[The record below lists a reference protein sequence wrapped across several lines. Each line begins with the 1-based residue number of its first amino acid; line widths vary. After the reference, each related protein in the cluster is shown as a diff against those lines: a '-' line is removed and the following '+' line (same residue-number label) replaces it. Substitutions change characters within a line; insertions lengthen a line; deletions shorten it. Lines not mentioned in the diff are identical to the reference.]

1 MHQHPPSTVI
11 NFIGSH
17 ITKRVFQKTVKAKS
31 MKKNLLKGL
40 SRPFVNVKLIER
52 TMRLTLLS
60 TFLFCMQL
68 SAKVYSQKDIKLSMD
83 VKDVRLS
90 KALDKIED
98 ATGCRFFY
106 NSKEVPLNRLV
117 SVNTNGSRELTDV
130 LSSLL
135 SSFNLNYRLLS
146 NNIIAITA
154 SRDVRFFL
162 VEGIVTDSK
171 GAPLPGVSIK
181 VKGANTGTVTDAQ
194 GHYKLDAPADAVLV
208 ISYIGFQA
216 QELSVNGKST
226 MNITLQDEAKG
237 LGEVIVV
244 GYGTQKKVSTTAAVS
259 TLKGDDINQAPV
271 ANVNNAIA
279 GRVSGVLAF
288 QGSGEPGVDA
298 SVIRVRGI
306 GTTGSNNGPLAIVDG
321 IPRDY
326 SQINPNE
333 IESITVLKDAA
344 AIAPYGLAGAN
355 GVLLITTKRGK
366 AGKVDMSFNTWYG
379 FQRPT
384 QYPHYLNSY
393 DFATALNAANKNA
406 GLPAAYSDEQLQKYK
421 DHSDPDHYPDHDWM
435 REVLDFA
442 APMNSQSLTFSG
454 GSEKVRFFSS
464 LGHLYQQ
471 GSVNSINYSRYNIA
485 SNVDVNAT
493 QSTTISLDIKAS
505 LEVIKNP
512 GSQSGTGIYT
522 SVTKNPPLLNQQ
534 LQFSNGL
541 PGNGL
546 LPSIYESGY
555 NRDNKNIFYS
565 QLSIEQK
572 IPAIPGLS
580 FKAVGAYD
588 KNYNTSKNWQLPYSI
603 YSLDANNNFVATKAG
618 VTAPSL
624 SQGFGE
630 EINTTLQGYIN
641 YNNTFGKHAI
651 TVLGVT
657 EWRQGNTN
665 QFGASRLNYQVNLD
679 ELSLGSSSKTDLDN
693 SGSSSSYKQLGFVY
707 RLGYTFNQKYM
718 AEFSGRYD
726 GHYYFAPGKR
736 FAFFPAFSLGWRL
749 SEESFI
755 KDNYKWIDNLKLR
768 GSYGVSGNLAGAPF
782 QYLSSYGL
790 TSSYGFG
797 GTQFSQVQ
805 GVYER
810 SEPNPD
816 ITWETAKKGD
826 IGLEGTLWHGKLN
839 FELDFFKERRSDM
852 LVTPNAVVPM
862 EYGIGISQVNA
873 GIMDNRGFDFFMN
886 TVHTFKNGIAVNAGL
901 NFSYAK
907 NKLVQTFE
915 NASTLN
921 DPNRRRTG
929 RPLDTQFGLKAIG
942 LFQSQEEIDAA
953 PKQTF
958 GPVQPGDIRY
968 ADINGDKKIDANDE
982 TVIGDPAF
990 PQIIYGFTANVSW
1003 KGFDIN
1009 MLWQGAAASSF
1020 QLTNEASLPFFNGA
1034 KIFREQLDYWTP
1046 DNRDAK
1052 YPVIMPAPNSNSQ
1065 QISSFWQRNGA
1076 YLRLKTAEL
1085 GYTIPARIMS
1095 RLRIHSIRIYGAAQ
1109 NLLTFSAESYLDP
1122 EIGVSSASKRARYYF
1137 QQKVFSFGLNANF

>member
-1 MHQHPPSTVI
+1 
-11 NFIGSH
+11 
-17 ITKRVFQKTVKAKS
+17 
-31 MKKNLLKGL
+31 MKKNLLKGW
-40 SRPFVNVKLIER
+40 SCPFVNVKLIER

-60 TFLFCMQL
+60 VFLFCMQL

-90 KALDKIED
+90 RALDKIED

-106 NSKEVPLNRLV
+106 NAKEVPLNKLV
-117 SVNTNGSRELTDV
+117 SVSTNGTQELTDV
-130 LSSLL
+130 LSNLL
-135 SSFNLNYRLLS
+135 SSVNLNYRLLS
-146 NNIIAITA
+146 NNVIAITA
-154 SRDVRFFL
+154 SRDIRFSL
-162 VEGIVTDSK
+162 VQGIVTDSK
-171 GAPLPGVSIK
+171 GVPLPGVSIK
-181 VKGANTGTVTDAQ
+181 VKGANTGAVTNAQ
-194 GHYKLDAPADAVLV
+194 GHFEIDAPVDAVLV

-216 QELSVNGKST
+216 QELSVNGKAT
-226 MNITLQDEAKG
+226 LNVTLQDEAKG

-259 TLKGDDINQAPV
+259 TLKGKDITQAPV
-271 ANVNNAIA
+271 ANLNNGIA

-306 GTTGSNNGPLAIVDG
+306 GTTGGNNGPLAIVDG

-366 AGKVDMSFNTWYG
+366 AGRVDMSFNTWYG
-379 FQRPT
+379 FQKPT

-393 DFATALNAANKNA
+393 EFASTLNAANKNA
-406 GLPAAYSDEQLQKYK
+406 GLPAAYTDEQLQKYK

-442 APMNSQSLTFSG
+442 APMNSQSLNLSG
-454 GSEKVRFFSS
+454 GSEKVRFFTA

-471 GSVNSINYSRYNIA
+471 GSVDAINYSRYNVA
-485 SNVDVNAT
+485 SNVDINAT
-493 QSTTISLDIKAS
+493 KSTIVSLDIKAS
-505 LEVIKNP
+505 LEVTKNP

-555 NRDNKNIFYS
+555 NNVNKNIFFS

-588 KNYNTSKNWQLPYSI
+588 KSDSTTKNWQLPYSI
-603 YSLDANNNFVATKAG
+603 YSLDASDKFVETKAG
-618 VTAPSL
+618 VPSPQL
-624 SQGFGE
+624 SQGYQQF
-630 EINTTLQGYIN
+630 INTTLQGYIT
-641 YNNTFGKHAI
+641 YNNTFGKHGINA
-651 TVLGVT
+651 LAVT
-657 EWRQGNTN
+657 EWRSGKGNK
-665 QFGASRLNYQVNLD
+665 FGASRLNYQVNLD

-693 SGSSSSYKQLGFVY
+693 YGSSNSYKQLGFVY
-707 RLGYTFNQKYM
+707 RVGYAYDQKYM
-718 AEFSGRYD
+718 VEFSGRYD

-790 TSSYGFG
+790 SSSYGFG

-810 SEPNPD
+810 SEPNPN
-816 ITWETAKKGD
+816 ITWETAKKSD
-826 IGLEGTLWHGKLN
+826 VGLEGSLWQGKLG

-852 LVTPNAVVPM
+852 LVTPNAVVPV
-862 EYGIGISQVNA
+862 EYGIGISQINA
-873 GIMDNRGFDFFMN
+873 GIMDNKGFDFAIN
-886 TVHTFKNGIAVNAGL
+886 TTNTFKNGITVTAGF

-953 PKQTF
+953 PKQF
-958 GPVQPGDIRY
+958 GTVQPGDIRY

-982 TVIGDPAF
+982 TVIGNPAF
-990 PQIIYGFTANVSW
+990 PQIIYGFTTNVSW
-1003 KGFDIN
+1003 KGFDIS
-1009 MLWQGAAASSF
+1009 MLWQGAALSSF
-1020 QLTNEASLPFFNGA
+1020 QLTNEASNPFFNGA
-1034 KIFREQLDYWTP
+1034 KIFRDQLDYWTP

-1052 YPVIMPAPNSNSQ
+1052 YPIILPAPSTNSQ
-1065 QISSFWQRNGA
+1065 QVSSWWQRNGA
-1076 YLRLKTAEL
+1076 YLRLKTAEI
-1085 GYTIPARIMS
+1085 GYTIPAGIMS
-1095 RLRIHSIRIYGAAQ
+1095 RLRIHSIRFYGAAQ

>member
-1 MHQHPPSTVI
+1 
-11 NFIGSH
+11 
-17 ITKRVFQKTVKAKS
+17 
-31 MKKNLLKGL
+31 
-40 SRPFVNVKLIER
+40 IER

-90 KALDKIED
+90 RALDKIQD
-98 ATGCRFFY
+98 VTGCRFFY
-106 NSKEVPLNRLV
+106 NAKDVPLNRLV
-117 SVNTNGSRELTDV
+117 SVKTNGSQELTDV
-130 LSSLL
+130 LSNLL
-135 SSFNLNYRLLS
+135 SSLNLNYRLLS
-146 NNIIAITA
+146 DNVIAITV
-154 SRDVRFFL
+154 SRNMPFSL

-171 GAPLPGVSIK
+171 GTPLPGVSIK
-181 VKGANTGTVTDAQ
+181 VKGANTGAATDAF

-208 ISYIGFQA
+208 ISYIGFQS
-216 QELSVNGKST
+216 QELAVNGKST
-226 MNITLQDEAKG
+226 LNITLREEAKG

-244 GYGTQKKVSTTAAVS
+244 GYGTQKKVSTTAAIS
-259 TLKGDDINQAPV
+259 TLKGDDIARAPV
-271 ANVNNAIA
+271 ANINNAIA

-298 SVIRVRGI
+298 AVIRVRGI
-306 GTTGSNNGPLAIVDG
+306 GTTGGNNGPLTIVDG
-321 IPRDY
+321 VPRTY
-326 SQINPNE
+326 SQINPAE
-333 IESITVLKDAA
+333 IESVTVLKDAA

-366 AGKVDMSFNTWYG
+366 AGKVDMNFNTWYG
-379 FQRPT
+379 FQQPT
-384 QYPHYLNSY
+384 QYPHYLDSY
-393 DFATALNAANKNA
+393 GFATALNAANKNA

-435 REVLDFA
+435 REVIDFA
-442 APMNSQSLTFSG
+442 APMNNQSLSLSG
-454 GSEKVRFFSS
+454 GSDKVRFFSS

-471 GSVNSINYSRYNIA
+471 GSVDAINYSRYNIA

-493 QSTTISLDIKAS
+493 SSTIVSLDIKAS
-505 LEVIKNP
+505 LEATKNP

-546 LPSIYESGY
+546 LPSIYGSGY
-555 NRDNKNIFYS
+555 NRVKRNIFFS

-580 FKAVGAYD
+580 FKATGAYD
-588 KNYNTSKNWQLPYSI
+588 KSDSTLKNWQLPYNI
-603 YSLDANNNFVATKAG
+603 YALDANNNFVPTKAG
-618 VTAPSL
+618 VVAPSL
-624 SQGFGE
+624 SQGYVQ
-630 EINTTLQGYIN
+630 IVNYTLRGYIN

-651 TVLGVT
+651 TALAVAEL
-657 EWRQGNTN
+657 RQGENN

-679 ELSLGSSSKTDLDN
+679 ELSLGSSNKSDLDN
-693 SGSSSSYKQLGFVY
+693 WGSSGSYKQLGFVY

-736 FAFFPAFSLGWRL
+736 FAFFPAVSLGWRL

-768 GSYGVSGNLAGAPF
+768 GSYGKSGNLAGAPF

-805 GVYER
+805 GVFER
-810 SEPNPD
+810 NEPNPN

-826 IGLEGTLWHGKLN
+826 IGLEGSFWRGKLN

-852 LVTPNAVVPM
+852 LVAPNAVVPV
-862 EYGIGISQVNA
+862 EYGIGISQINA
-873 GIMDNRGFDFFMN
+873 GIMDNKGFDFSVN
-886 TVHTFKNGIAVNAGL
+886 TAHTFKNGISLNAGL
-901 NFSYAK
+901 NLSYAK

-990 PQIIYGFTANVSW
+990 PQIIYGITTNVSW
-1003 KGFDIN
+1003 KGIDIS
-1009 MLWQGAAASSF
+1009 MLWQGAAKSSF

-1046 DNRDAK
+1046 DNRDAR
-1052 YPVIMPAPNSNSQ
+1052 YPLIMPAPTSNSQ
-1065 QISSFWQRNGA
+1065 QVSSFWERNGA
-1076 YLRLKTAEL
+1076 YLRLKTLEL
-1085 GYTIPARIMS
+1085 GYTLPAGIMS
-1095 RLRIHSIRIYGAAQ
+1095 HLRIHSIRIYGAAQ